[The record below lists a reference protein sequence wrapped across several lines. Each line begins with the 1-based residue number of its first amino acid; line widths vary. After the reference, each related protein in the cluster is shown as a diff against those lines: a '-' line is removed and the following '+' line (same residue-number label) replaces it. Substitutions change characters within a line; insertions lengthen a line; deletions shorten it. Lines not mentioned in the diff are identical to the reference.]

1 MNVQKVT
8 DTSAWNGLYIPSVVR
23 AVQLFIWP
31 PLRFFFYY
39 FGMLRVKGRQNI
51 RRISGCSFIIVSNHI
66 SYLDMF
72 LIAHLFPFGKTF
84 FPIYYPTW
92 PDYYFT
98 WKRPF
103 MWALGAYPIFKK
115 EELHRTLAYSLKI
128 LRSGGR
134 ILIFPEGYIHRI
146 GRHKKPR
153 RGASFLAA
161 ECSVPILPCFIENF
175 KPAKH
180 TLGFSWKDL
189 FLRKYRL
196 RATFGSPFF
205 IQDVYGKVPAH
216 YDEYREASEKIIE
229 RVYQLRSEGKISI
242 DD

>member
-1 MNVQKVT
+1 MNVLKNSDKNV
-8 DTSAWNGLYIPSVVR
+8 WEGFYIPLVVR
-23 AVQLFIWP
+23 IVQLFIWL
-31 PLRFFFYY
+31 PLRIFFRY
-39 FGMLRVKGRQNI
+39 FGMLTVSGKKNI
-51 RRISGCSFIIVSNHI
+51 KKLSGHSFLIVSNHV

-72 LIAHLFPFGKTF
+72 LVSHLFPFGKKF

-98 WKRPF
+98 WRRPF

-115 EELHRTLAYSLKI
+115 GELHRTLCYSLKI

-153 RGASFLAA
+153 RGTSFLAA
-161 ECSVPILPCFIENF
+161 ECNVPILPCFIENF
-175 KPAKH
+175 KPSKH
-180 TLGFSWKDL
+180 VLGFSWKDL

-196 RATFGSPFF
+196 RVTFGSPFF
-205 IQDVYGKVPAH
+205 IQDAYGKIPAH

-229 RVYQLRSEGKISI
+229 RVSMLKKSNL
-242 DD
+242 